1 VEVNVAPVLPVIA
14 QTNVNV
20 LALLTVPNMAAET
33 NLHSTLGYALVNP
46 PAGATINASGVINWT
61 PGLAQGPA
69 TNLIT
74 TVVTN
79 FNPYDLVNPSLAAT
93 NSFSVIVFAPTLAPP
108 GDFTVNAGQTVSF
121 TASAT
126 DNDSTRAL
134 TFSLGPAP
142 AGAAIGPASGGFNWR
157 PPVSSANSSNNIQVI
172 VTANS
177 TPSASVAQSFY
188 VRVNPLTPVTLTAVA
203 KTATQ
208 FQMQATGPVG
218 PDYILQANGALPNNN
233 WFNISTNTPA
243 SSPLSVTDTNL
254 SGFTNRFYRVR
265 LGP

>member
-1 VEVNVAPVLPVIA
+1 
-14 QTNVNV
+14 
-20 LALLTVPNMAAET
+20 
-33 NLHSTLGYALVNP
+33 
-46 PAGATINASGVINWT
+46 
-61 PGLAQGPA
+61 
-69 TNLIT
+69 
-74 TVVTN
+74 
-79 FNPYDLVNPSLAAT
+79 
-93 NSFSVIVFAPTLAPP
+93 
-108 GDFTVNAGQTVSF
+108 
-121 TASAT
+121 
-126 DNDSTRAL
+126 
-134 TFSLGPAP
+134 
-142 AGAAIGPASGGFNWR
+142 
-157 PPVSSANSSNNIQVI
+157 
-172 VTANS
+172 
-177 TPSASVAQSFY
+177 